1 MKRFLI
7 LAAAIVVSLSSG
19 FASAT
24 EKYPVLP
31 DLDKQNVASFEA
43 QAAGVR
49 KEMEKG
55 GRFEY
60 IKPDDRATVE
70 NGLDFMHDLIVQ
82 NGTVAAMKEEDK
94 VRLFNRQERINSILT
109 NSDSQRIICEKADQP
124 GTLFRATTCHTY
136 AELQRRTRDS
146 QDAIE
151 RSQNH
156 AMLRGFGAGPA
167 GH

>member
-1 MKRFLI
+1 MKRHLI
-7 LAAAIVVSLSSG
+7 LAAAIAALLAAAA
-19 FASAT
+19 ASAA

-31 DLDKQNVASFEA
+31 DLDKQNVATFEA

-60 IKPDDRATVE
+60 IKPDDRTTVE
-70 NGLDFMHDLIVQ
+70 NGLNFMHDLIVQ

-124 GTLFRATTCHTY
+124 GTLFRATTCHTF

-156 AMLRGFGAGPA
+156 AMLHSFGAGA
-167 GH
+167 TGH